1 MLGTECR
8 TGVIHLSLENGNRT
22 EAFQVRNGV
31 FSVNFSID
39 FCYRK
44 WQLYRGEAL
53 ELKSTEDA
61 RGELELT
68 PQQQLA
74 IRHHGSM

>member
-1 MLGTECR
+1 MPHGCHSLVIGEWQPDG
-8 TGVIHLSLENGNRT
+8 GVSGAERRLFGKLFYWLLLS
-22 EAFQVRNGV
+22 Q
-31 FSVNFSID
+31 
-39 FCYRK
+39 